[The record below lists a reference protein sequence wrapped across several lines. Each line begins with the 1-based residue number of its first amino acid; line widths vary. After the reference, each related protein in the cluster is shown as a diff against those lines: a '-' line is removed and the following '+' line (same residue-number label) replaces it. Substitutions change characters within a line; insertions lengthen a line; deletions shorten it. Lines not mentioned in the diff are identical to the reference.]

1 MARTSRSI
9 LVVGGGPA
17 GATCA
22 FWLAKGGSEVTVVER
37 STEKFTYGQGIDI
50 TGPAV
55 QIVQRM
61 GIYGAIL
68 SKTTGEGGFAILDD
82 SGNTIARVGAGEG
95 ATLTQ
100 EIEVMRGD
108 LTKLLAEAA
117 DASDKVTYRYGCTV
131 SEIRQSEQH
140 VTAVLSDNNGKAEDF
155 VAIIGADGL
164 RSKTRQMILDRD
176 IVANC
181 YKSLDQYCSFFS
193 FKGQPEDAPD
203 SRVQHAPGRRAIL
216 VRPVKV
222 DSSERSSCYMLYTV
236 NSTEMASALDQ
247 PLDKQRA
254 TVARVFEDFPG
265 RIGKRALEGM
275 WDAKDFYYSETAQV
289 KLPRWSSGRCVLVG
303 DAAYASSP
311 ASGQG
316 TTLAILG
323 SYLLAGEL
331 ASNPDNPSAAFA
343 KYEQLFRGYVN
354 KAQTIP
360 LGGTLLKLANPETY
374 TGIYVLRVFFW
385 FIAWSGIWKWIKIK
399 QGNDFD
405 LPGYDFETAD
415 MRA

>member
-22 FWLAKGGSEVTVVER
+22 FWLAKGGFEVTVVER

-203 SRVQHAPGRRAIL
+203 SV
-216 VRPVKV
+216 
-222 DSSERSSCYMLYTV
+222 SYTHL
-236 NSTEMASALDQ
+236 TL
-247 PLDKQRA
+247 PTK
-254 TVARVFEDFPG
+254 
-265 RIGKRALEGM
+265 RIG
-275 WDAKDFYYSETAQV
+275 
-289 KLPRWSSGRCVLVG
+289 
-303 DAAYASSP
+303 
-311 ASGQG
+311 
-316 TTLAILG
+316 
-323 SYLLAGEL
+323 
-331 ASNPDNPSAAFA
+331 
-343 KYEQLFRGYVN
+343 
-354 KAQTIP
+354 
-360 LGGTLLKLANPETY
+360 
-374 TGIYVLRVFFW
+374 
-385 FIAWSGIWKWIKIK
+385 
-399 QGNDFD
+399 
-405 LPGYDFETAD
+405 
-415 MRA
+415 